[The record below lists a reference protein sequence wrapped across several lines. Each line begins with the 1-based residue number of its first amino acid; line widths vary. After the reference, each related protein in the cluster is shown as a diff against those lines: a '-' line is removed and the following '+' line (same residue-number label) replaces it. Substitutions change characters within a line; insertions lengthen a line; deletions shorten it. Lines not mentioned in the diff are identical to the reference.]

1 MKRRNRN
8 SEDVL
13 LAGGTPHLVPAKRV
27 SKGAKTR
34 ARQLQRSYS
43 SVADARRG
51 GLRTLSSMVSRDLA
65 ILPTEVQT
73 LVDGRVS
80 EVAPERLNITRRFL
94 ARNLVYRVPNW
105 WGVQSVSTDALGDAG
120 RAKVAFTPKTRGER
134 FVRPLKRYTV
144 PLPCTFSD
152 FSFDIRTIESARR
165 TGVPLETRHVDM
177 AVRNNNEMTEDMI
190 VFGGPAIHGN
200 VINGLMNTTS
210 LYTFTG
216 GTAWTAKTG
225 EEILAEA
232 NNMIELQRL
241 NGFTGPQELI
251 LPGNYFRKLGDD
263 YKAYSTDTI
272 LERLRR
278 LETVDGATLEVTI
291 SDRVPANTVFMI
303 NAETSTMDLIYGQ
316 GPIAI
321 SWSDGA
327 GLETY
332 WFVVSCIVPRLFP
345 NYAGKYGVIKGTPT

>member
-8 SEDVL
+8 SNDVL
-13 LAGGTPHLVPAKRV
+13 LTEGTPGLVPSRRV
-27 SKGAKTR
+27 SKGAKVR
-34 ARQLQRSYS
+34 ARRVLTSYT
-43 SVADARRG
+43 SVGDARRG

-65 ILPTEVQT
+65 VLPGEVQT
-73 LVDGRVS
+73 LVDNRVK

-94 ARNLVYRVPNW
+94 ARNLIYRVPNW

-134 FVRPLKRYTV
+134 FVRPMRRYTV

-152 FSFDIRTIESARR
+152 FSFDIRTLESARR
-165 TGVPLETRHVDM
+165 TGVPIETRHVDM

-210 LYTFTG
+210 TYTFAG
-216 GTAWTAKTG
+216 GTPWTAKTG
-225 EEILAEA
+225 EDIVADVG
-232 NNMIELQRL
+232 NMIEAQRL
-241 NGFTGPQELI
+241 NGFTGPQELL
-251 LPGNYFRKLGDD
+251 LPGNYFRKLSDD
-263 YKAYSTDTI
+263 YKANSSDTI

-278 LETVDGATLEVTI
+278 LQTVDGGTLEVTI
-291 SDRVPANTVFMI
+291 SDRIPANTTFMI

-345 NYAGKYGVIKGTPT
+345 NYNGKYGVLKGTPT